1 MSVATD
7 DANLQLQVPTE
18 TKRALALKAAGTGV
32 PNAPL
37 SSRSAKRRWLSG
49 TARGT
54 SRSEETT
61 VMTALSFF
69 EYGRAARR
77 TDLKRTTEPSL
88 SFPLLGLFGE
98 TGSLLSEIK
107 KKQRDLVAYI
117 GYEDSVLEELGD
129 VLWYLNALAD
139 RANLTLSDL
148 AINLD
153 CDIANWQTSGSDTLT
168 FAEVELEPTTR
179 SAGPSKAFEQSSIRL
194 AAEVGLLMTDYR
206 AGRLDQNRSALK
218 GRLIAVL
225 RSLRDAAYDAGLSLA
240 AAAQANIVKIADR
253 WPPERIYPAL
263 FDETFPEYEQLPRRL
278 IVTFEEIEKNGKIA
292 SRMTCDGAPIGDP
305 LTDNRAEDDDYRF
318 HDVFH
323 LSHAA
328 YLGWSPTLRRLLQ
341 VKRKSD
347 PIVDEVQDGARA
359 VLIEEGIATWIF
371 NHAQRLALFDGLTS
385 LDYGLLKSVRQFVQ
399 GYEAEHCPLWLWEE
413 AILQGYEVFRSV
425 CQHRGGQVGIDLVER
440 KIWFIEP

>member
-1 MSVATD
+1 
-7 DANLQLQVPTE
+7 
-18 TKRALALKAAGTGV
+18 
-32 PNAPL
+32 
-37 SSRSAKRRWLSG
+37 
-49 TARGT
+49 
-54 SRSEETT
+54 
-61 VMTALSFF
+61 MTALTFN
-69 EYGRAARR
+69 EYGQAARR
-77 TDLKRTTEPSL
+77 TDLKRATEPSL

-98 TGSLLSEIK
+98 TGSLLSEVK
-107 KKQRDLVAYI
+107 KKQRDPVAYV

-129 VLWYLNALAD
+129 TLWYLNALAD

-153 CDIANWQTSGSDTLT
+153 CDLSSWQTSGSDKLT
-168 FAEVELEPTTR
+168 FAGVELEPGIR
-179 SAGPSKAFEQSSIRL
+179 PDGPSKAFEQSSIRL
-194 AAEVGLLMTDYR
+194 AAEVGLLVTDYR

-225 RSLRDAAYDAGLSLA
+225 RSLRDAAHDAGLTLEN
-240 AAAQANIVKIADR
+240 AAQANMKKIADR
-253 WPPERIYPAL
+253 WPRERVYPTL
-263 FDETFPEYEQLPRRL
+263 FDETFPEHERLPRKL
-278 IVTFEEIEKNGKIA
+278 VVTFEEIEENGKTV
-292 SRMTCDGAPIGDP
+292 SRMTRDGSPIGDP

-323 LSHAA
+323 LAYAA
-328 YLGWSPTLRRLLQ
+328 YLGWSPTLRRLLK
-341 VKRKSD
+341 VKRKSE
-347 PIVDEVQDGARA
+347 PTIDEVQDGARA

-385 LDYGLLKSVRQFVQ
+385 LDYGLLKSVGQFVE

>member
-1 MSVATD
+1 
-7 DANLQLQVPTE
+7 
-18 TKRALALKAAGTGV
+18 
-32 PNAPL
+32 
-37 SSRSAKRRWLSG
+37 
-49 TARGT
+49 
-54 SRSEETT
+54 
-61 VMTALSFF
+61 MTALSFF

-225 RSLRDAAYDAGLSLA
+225 RSLRDAAHDAGLSLA